1 LQHQQVILLFF
12 LYITSNNFHLLN
24 VHANFFS
31 NLYIFTS
38 TSIIFLYHWCLYFRY
53 IYIYIYIHF
62 LLNISSFI
70 TNMHIFQKF
79 HCQHNRNRFTLS
91 MPHDVSLIGH
101 AWQMATIVHFMSMPK
116 NVKIIYLHLHIHH
129 NSLPLV
135 FTYPLCTHRLLMK
148 HILFHSQ
155 YMHIFQT
162 CFSMPWWKF
171 PSWFIVILHIITMVC
186 N

>member
-1 LQHQQVILLFF
+1 MFF

-38 TSIIFLYHWCLYFRY
+38 TSIIFLYHWYLHLY
-53 IYIYIYIHF
+53 YIHIDF
-62 LLNISSFI
+62 LLNIYSFI

-79 HCQHNRNRFTLS
+79 HSQQKSFHNFNATWCVAHR
-91 MPHDVSLIGH
+91 P
-101 AWQMATIVHFMSMPK
+101 WQMATIVLSVSMPK
-116 NVKIIYLHLHIHH
+116 NVKIMYLHLHIHH

-135 FTYPLCTHRLLMK
+135 FTYPLCTHWLLLK

-162 CFSMPWWKF
+162 YFSMPWCIYHRPW
-171 PSWFIVILHIITMVC
+171 
-186 N
+186 